1 MVQGYTEALRRLLKQ
16 HGCVRV
22 RSGKG
27 DHEVWS
33 CPDAPKPVVVD
44 GRMMSRHTAND
55 VLKKAGIKVK
65 L

>member
-1 MVQGYTEALRRLLKQ
+1 MVQGYTDALRRLLRQ
-16 HGCVRV
+16 HGCTRV

-33 CPDAPKPVVVD
+33 CPDAVHPVVVD
-44 GRMMSRHTAND
+44 GRMMSRHTANSI
-55 VLKKAGIKVK
+55 LKQAGIKAK

>member
-1 MVQGYTEALRRLLKQ
+1 MVQGYTDALRRLLRQ
-16 HGCVRV
+16 NGCTRV

-33 CPDAPKPVVVD
+33 CPAADKPVIVD

-55 VLKKAGIKVK
+55 VLKKAGIKAK